1 VWAIHEGRECARSV
15 DLWLTGQ
22 TNLPST
28 AAGEFAVH
36 AS

>member
-1 VWAIHEGRECARSV
+1 MRPAV
-15 DLWLTGQ
+15 DLWLMGT

-36 AS
+36 A